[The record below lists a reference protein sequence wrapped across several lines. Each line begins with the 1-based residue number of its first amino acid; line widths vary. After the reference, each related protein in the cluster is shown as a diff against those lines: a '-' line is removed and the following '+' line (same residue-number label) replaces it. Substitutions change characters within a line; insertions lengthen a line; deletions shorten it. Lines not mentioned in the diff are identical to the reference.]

1 MTADPNSLNP
11 RYEPHESP
19 PLPLTMGLG
28 FQAALLDIAPIVL
41 FPFIVLQAVG
51 GSTSHAL
58 WMVSA
63 GLVVNGV
70 TTVLQTV
77 RLGPIG
83 AGCIITSIPTSIA
96 IPFSILALA
105 EGGPMTLAALVAVS
119 ALFQILVTMRLSL
132 LRRIITPA
140 VSGTIMMLVAVTV
153 FSVAFGKM
161 NDVAAGSPPVAGPLC
176 ALATLV
182 VTVGILLRGP
192 AVWRLWAPVIGIG
205 AGCATAAVFGI
216 YELETLGD
224 APWFGFPTSGWPG
237 LGLNFG
243 NAFWM
248 LLPGFL
254 FLSVIGVV
262 RTNALVLS
270 GQRASWRDARAID
283 FRRVQGGSISSAL
296 GNVLAGLAG
305 AMPVSC
311 PPTGPMLVRQ
321 TGCASRQVGITIG
334 VILVALAF
342 FPKAWSLLSVIPGPV
357 FASYLIIMLAPL
369 FVEGMRTA
377 IQDEADYRRSLL
389 VGVAAAIGLGFE
401 FNFLTLPISGLWG
414 PMLQRGLTSGG
425 IVVVLLTMFM
435 DLTGQGRRRLR
446 TELNVEA
453 LPRIN
458 EFLKDFSTSRRW
470 SAAMTDRLQTVAEE
484 TLLILSPQDESENK
498 EGDTRDRK
506 RLLVLAASDGP
517 AAELEFVSAPS
528 DVANLED
535 RIALL
540 KEPDRELPDFAVI
553 ERDIS
558 LRLLQHYAT
567 SVSHRQYH
575 ETEVITVRVAPA
587 ASE

>member
-1 MTADPNSLNP
+1 M
-11 RYEPHESP
+11 
-19 PLPLTMGLG
+19 
-28 FQAALLDIAPIVL
+28 
-41 FPFIVLQAVG
+41 
-51 GSTSHAL
+51 
-58 WMVSA
+58 
-63 GLVVNGV
+63 
-70 TTVLQTV
+70 
-77 RLGPIG
+77 
-83 AGCIITSIPTSIA
+83 
-96 IPFSILALA
+96 
-105 EGGPMTLAALVAVS
+105 
-119 ALFQILVTMRLSL
+119 TMRLSL
-132 LRRIITPA
+132 LRRIITPT
-140 VSGTIMMLVAVTV
+140 VNGTIMMLVAITV

-161 NDVAAGSPPVAGPLC
+161 NDVAAGSPPAAGPLC

-182 VTVGILLRGP
+182 VTLGILLRGP

-205 AGCATAAVFGI
+205 AGCATAALFGI
-216 YELETLGD
+216 YELGTLGD
-224 APWFGFPTSGWPG
+224 APWFGFPASGWPG
-237 LGLNFG
+237 LGLDFG
-243 NAFWM
+243 NAFWV

-262 RTNALVLS
+262 RTNAVVLS
-270 GQRASWRDARAID
+270 AQRASWRDARAID

-305 AMPVSC
+305 TMPVSC

-425 IVVVLLTMFM
+425 IAVVLLTMFM
-435 DLTGQGRRRLR
+435 DLTGQGRRRIH

-458 EFLKDFSTSRRW
+458 EFLKDFSNSRRW

-484 TLLILSPQDESENK
+484 TLLILSPQDENENQ

-528 DVANLED
+528 DTENLED

-540 KEPDRELPDFAVI
+540 KKPDPELPDFAVI